1 MSSAKKGFLLP
12 DALVSVF
19 LVSVMVLFVCGAV
32 QVHFHGDSII
42 EQRMQE
48 SDMQLE
54 ERLQRC
60 MQCIVPE
67 PDLS

>member
-19 LVSVMVLFVCGAV
+19 LVSVMVLLVSGAV
-32 QVHFHGDSII
+32 QVHFHGDRII

-54 ERLQRC
+54 EKLQGC